1 MFMRSAVLF
10 SILVITFLF
19 ASCRETENPITDFG
33 LDYQPL
39 EIGRYWVYEV
49 EETVVFGEND
59 SQTSEFY
66 WRDIIDYSFRNAE
79 NEEVFVVKREK
90 SNDLNN
96 WEVIG
101 NYAMQY
107 KRMALLRNF
116 ENLITVN
123 LVFPPEVGLS
133 WDAMAYAAAER
144 DEFKV
149 EFMGN
154 ATVGEQFFQR
164 SLRVLQ
170 EEDDDEITFRDNR
183 YEIFTKGVGLVEHYY
198 EVFTYCSRNDC
209 LGEMIIDSGRKTH
222 QKILLY
228 GKF

>member
-10 SILVITFLF
+10 SILFLSF
-19 ASCRETENPITDFG
+19 LLASCRETENPITDFG

-49 EETVVFGEND
+49 EQTVFFGEND
-59 SQTSEFY
+59 SQTEEFY
-66 WRDIIDYSFRNAE
+66 FRDIIDYSFRNAE
-79 NEEVFVVKREK
+79 NEEIFVVKREK
-90 SNDLNN
+90 SIDLNN
-96 WEVIG
+96 WDVIG

-107 KRMALLRNF
+107 KRMALIRNF
-116 ENLITVN
+116 ENQLTVN
-123 LVFPPEVGLS
+123 LVFPPKVGLT
-133 WDAMAYAAAER
+133 WDAMAYAAADP

-154 ATVGEQFFQR
+154 ATVGEQFLQR
-164 SLRVLQ
+164 SLKVLQ

-183 YEIFTKGVGLVEHYY
+183 YEIFTKGIGLVEQYY
-198 EVFTYCSRNDC
+198 EVLTYCSRNDC
-209 LGEMIIDSGRKTH
+209 LGQMIIDSGRKTH

-228 GKF
+228 GKI